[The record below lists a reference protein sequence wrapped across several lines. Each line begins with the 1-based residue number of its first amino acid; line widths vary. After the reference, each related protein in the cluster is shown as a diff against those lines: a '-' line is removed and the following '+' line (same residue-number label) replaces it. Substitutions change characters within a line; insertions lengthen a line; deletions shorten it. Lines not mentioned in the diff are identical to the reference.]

1 MPHTEDGHHCFIVTW
16 LHSRSVAGRYSL
28 ARWACAA
35 HHGHAP
41 WYYVPDGASRPMLES
56 SHLGLLVLAHAPLSR
71 RAWQISD
78 STGTWETSCG
88 HVSMRHHA
96 IYLLDVLLD
105 LDGFDGCF
113 GVHQHQDQETCKMLG
128 RGFSGALS
136 VWWRPWFGYAYRWF
150 GRALLRRSWFT
161 KVLQIYSRER
171 HIWQL
176 IGDDRDIV
184 NHIRMSW
191 GGRMFPISMRRR
203 KTLAHGFART
213 LLWTFAWGWSLL
225 ELASSSVVCLVLV
238 TIASTDILT
247 FTARLRGCF
256 HEKHTQTTKR

>member
-1 MPHTEDGHHCFIVTW
+1 
-16 LHSRSVAGRYSL
+16 
-28 ARWACAA
+28 
-35 HHGHAP
+35 
-41 WYYVPDGASRPMLES
+41 MLES

-113 GVHQHQDQETCKMLG
+113 GLHQHQDQETCKMLG

-176 IGDDRDIV
+176 IGDDRDILYIQSGEPKPNV
-184 NHIRMSW
+184 MGWPHVSHFHASAEDAGSWFRQDVTLNLCLGLEFTGAGLQFCGMSGAGDHRKHRHSYFHRKAAGMFSWKAHTNHEEITSKD
-191 GGRMFPISMRRR
+191 P
-203 KTLAHGFART
+203 
-213 LLWTFAWGWSLL
+213 
-225 ELASSSVVCLVLV
+225 
-238 TIASTDILT
+238 
-247 FTARLRGCF
+247 
-256 HEKHTQTTKR
+256 